1 MSPRGHRF
9 GRQQVVHLDL
19 FAHEEAKLAQEQEVL
34 GAWAAKVRR
43 PPGPPSS
50 GVVDLGSLGR

>member
-1 MSPRGHRF
+1 M
-9 GRQQVVHLDL
+9 VHLDL

-43 PPGPPSS
+43 PPGPASS